1 MKNISEQT
9 KERFAHL
16 CDLYDGA
23 LSAMEDTIS
32 LFEKYEKQYNG
43 SDEIDGSTTPSL
55 TVRNITYELIES
67 SVNPDVPMPK
77 ADTVS
82 YTEQRERN
90 ARTIEHLC
98 SAVRDTLPFERMNAL
113 DERYTYVYGA
123 SVWYVEWD
131 SEDASCG
138 DVGGIKVHCLSPK
151 EFIPQPGVCEI
162 EDMEYCFLRFT
173 TTKGELTRRFG
184 ANEDELNL
192 AESEYEYDS
201 GEGTSDTV
209 ALTVAFWK
217 DEDGEI
223 GRTVFSGELLLS
235 DIAKYYSRKPSICP
249 ICGGYA
255 DECDCTNA
263 AGLTYEEIDSSALTF
278 DTDTDK
284 ISVRYY
290 TPRKFPIVVRKNV
303 SGTPSLYGISDCEM
317 LRYHQQAINK
327 IESRIL
333 QKLLRSGITPVMPE
347 ESSVTLNN
355 AIFGQVIKMRP
366 GESIDQYGK
375 IDTTPD
381 ISSDMKEADRL
392 YDQAKRLMGIS
403 DALVGVDSVKSESGY
418 AKQLKIL
425 QSNGRLHSKRQL
437 KYQAY
442 SDLYRMIFEH
452 FLAFADETR
461 PLSYMDAFGHVMD
474 SDFSKY
480 SFIERYADGGEG
492 YYDGYLFTVD
502 LNSGAEYARDELWRR
517 NLANLEAGTLG
528 DKTSPVTLLRYWQSQ
543 ERAHYPYAKEN
554 VEYFKQLLIAQ
565 NKESEKKNEQ

>member
-9 KERFAHL
+9 KERFANL
-16 CDLYDGA
+16 LDLYNGA
-23 LSAMEDTIS
+23 LSAMDDTLS

-43 SDEIDGSTTPSL
+43 SEEIDGTSTPAL

-77 ADTVS
+77 ADSVS

-131 SEDASCG
+131 SADARG
-138 DVGGIKVHCLSPK
+138 DVSGIKVHCLSPK

-173 TTKGELTRRFG
+173 TTKGELIRRYG
-184 ANEDELNL
+184 AHRDDLSL
-192 AESEYEYDS
+192 AESEYEYDG
-201 GEGTSDTV
+201 GEVTSDTV
-209 ALTVAFWK
+209 SLTVAFWR
-217 DEDGEI
+217 DDDGEI

-235 DIAKYYSRKPSICP
+235 DIPRYYSRKLSTCP
-249 ICGGYA
+249 ECGGNT
-255 DECDCTNA
+255 DDCDCSA
-263 AGLTYEEIDSSALTF
+263 AEDLSYEQVDASLLTYPADAE
-278 DTDTDK
+278 K

-290 TPRKFPIVVRKNV
+290 TPRQFPIVIRKNV
-303 SGTPSLYGISDCEM
+303 ASSPSLYGISDCEM

-347 ESSVTLNN
+347 DSSVTLNN
-355 AIFGQVIKMRP
+355 AVFGQVIKMRP

-381 ISSDMKEADRL
+381 ISSDIEEADRL

-403 DALVGVDSVKSESGY
+403 DALVGVDSVRSESGY

-452 FLAFADETR
+452 FLAFSDESR
-461 PLSYMDAFGHVMD
+461 QLSYMDPFGHVTD
-474 SDFSKY
+474 SAFSKY
-480 SFIERYADGGEG
+480 AFIEKRDGDGEE

-502 LNSGAEYARDELWRR
+502 LNSGAEYERDELWRK

-528 DKTSPVTLLRYWQSQ
+528 DKKSPITLLRYWQSQ

-554 VEYFKQLLIAQ
+554 VDYFKQVLMAQ
-565 NKESEKKNEQ
+565 NKESEKKNEH